1 MGKGRWRDEEED
13 DDDEEEEGT
22 AERSWIRDT
31 GGGREGNEEDMVV
44 GHYVQGG
51 YTDVRKKGQRG
62 P

>member
-13 DDDEEEEGT
+13 DEEEGT

-31 GGGREGNEEDMVV
+31 GGGGRERNEKDMVV